1 MTLGEFLRR
10 LAADHGVTVKRA
22 PLVFEMEGF
31 ATFEVRDPKGH
42 VPVWIFLER
51 IVVPIRFTA
60 RLPVLAEEDELAPT
74 VIEATLLALKIE
86 DFGEPG
92 RRGGE

>member
-10 LAADHGVTVKRA
+10 LAEDHGVTMKRE
-22 PLVFEMEGF
+22 PLVFQMDGF
-31 ATFEVRDPKGH
+31 ESFEVRDPKGH
-42 VPVWIFLER
+42 VPGWIFLER

-74 VIEATLLALKIE
+74 VIEATLAALRID
-86 DFGEPG
+86 DFADPGAAGE
-92 RRGGE
+92 